1 MKIMP
6 FPLILAGALGLAGC
20 ATPSQ
25 AQPSARLSRDSI
37 VSDRGFALSG
47 SDRLS
52 TPGTFKPPVEITV
65 VAKTDSTN
73 LRLAYAAD
81 HVIFNWE
88 GDQDSLRIVGGPA
101 DGRHKDGAGR
111 IPVRTYVTIRWV
123 VTPQHQAIYVD
134 DQLRFEHEGDYSRL
148 NRCVSVFPELGST
161 VTVKSIKVKQIP
173 VIRETPMRDT
183 VNPAADLSWPEAED
197 IGWPKPRSAAQVIQD
212 RFAKASTN
220 AMGTAL
226 DIAAVK
232 SAILVAKPAGRV
244 EGIRWLSSSLVMA
257 KVRSPE
263 VSWYYVVEKKKDKW
277 MVLTRYLHWIS

>member
-37 VSDRGFALSG
+37 VSDRGFVLGG

-81 HVIFNWE
+81 DVIFNWE
-88 GDQDSLRIVGGPA
+88 VDRDSLRIVGGPA
-101 DGRHKDGAGR
+101 DGRHKAGAGR
-111 IPVRTYVTIRWV
+111 IPVGSYVTIRWV
-123 VTPQHQAIYVD
+123 VTPQHQSIYVD
-134 DQLRFEHEGDYSRL
+134 DQLRFEHEGDYSHI

-161 VTVKSIKVKQIP
+161 ITVKSIKVRQFAP
-173 VIRETPMRDT
+173 
-183 VNPAADLSWPEAED
+183 
-197 IGWPKPRSAAQVIQD
+197 IQQ
-212 RFAKASTN
+212 
-220 AMGTAL
+220 
-226 DIAAVK
+226 
-232 SAILVAKPAGRV
+232 
-244 EGIRWLSSSLVMA
+244 
-257 KVRSPE
+257 
-263 VSWYYVVEKKKDKW
+263 
-277 MVLTRYLHWIS
+277 